1 MSQSLNLDRQKL
13 SAELGEDVADLVIR
27 FAHPVSASE
36 LKGMAFDVDK
46 YLAVLRRMSRMA
58 SGLDLELGRRIGRA
72 CKEMIRTCDTTEQ
85 RQVALVVAAIRY
97 FVYPY
102 DAEDDVSS
110 QSGLED
116 DAMVVNYVIRET
128 GLPVEPVEIPAAPQ

>member
-1 MSQSLNLDRQKL
+1 MSNEMNLDKAKL
-13 SAELGEDVADLVIR
+13 VETLGADVADLVIR

-36 LKGMAFDVDK
+36 LMGMVFDVDK
-46 YLAVLRRMSRMA
+46 YLAVLRRMSRMS
-58 SGLDLELGRRIGRA
+58 SGIDLGLGRRIGRA
-72 CKEMIRTCDTTEQ
+72 CKKLIRMCDTSDE
-85 RQVALVVAAIRY
+85 RQVALVVAAVRY

-116 DAMVVNYVIRET
+116 DAMVVNYVIEET
-128 GLPVEPVEIPAAPQ
+128 GLPVEPVELPSRQ